1 MSPADVSNRTDIFS
15 SCCRNEGRKLKA
27 RVTRCDL
34 STAPRRLARPVTAAS
49 FRASYKPDTFAIH
62 FFPDVEGNVCNTY
75 TLPSSRYSQTQL
87 CVFGP
92 AQAPLSAVCPCRVP
106 ERYESARSLTDGRKL
121 PANTLSH
128 CSSDEFSRQNI
139 LSASNSLSKN
149 TSPAL
154 LCMLLYQGIS
164 CPYERLRELN
174 DMPVWP
180 ACFTPVSI
188 TLICCLNASP
198 FLFASK
204 ERCWLQLTVGIL
216 RIWEILGSASVAQRG
231 RLAGYTARSSST

>member
-75 TLPSSRYSQTQL
+75 TLPSSRYS
-87 CVFGP
+87 
-92 AQAPLSAVCPCRVP
+92 CRVP
-106 ERYESARSLTDGRKL
+106 ERYESARSLTDGRRL

-204 ERCWLQLTVGIL
+204 ERYWLQLTVGIL